1 MTPEPDR
8 DGVLAEE
15 KGDDA
20 STCRGSVARSETSHE
35 SRIGH
40 KAELTCIIESFAVRG
55 CCCFRVGTADVA
67 VIVGVAIDICRNGFA
82 GDVRIGGELAAR
94 VFYVK
99 RELVD
104 FVVVDAFDDIL
115 HGKFSQLSGLRPD
128 AGWSKPTISPPFGQF
143 GP

>member
-1 MTPEPDR
+1 MTPPP
-8 DGVLAEE
+8 AE
-15 KGDDA
+15 GF
-20 STCRGSVARSETSHE
+20 ARSETSHE

-55 CCCFRVGTADVA
+55 CCCFRVGTANVA

-115 HGKFSQLSGLRPD
+115 RGKFSQLSGLVRMRD
-128 AGWSKPTISPPFGQF
+128 GQSPQSRHRLANLDHESNRLAT
-143 GP
+143 